1 MTELAQASRA
11 LLDKVFGLLEVFDLS
26 FFVSGAALMAALFY
40 AEVLPGYTLLLGM
53 EDHRLHDVPAL
64 GWSVLVVASYVA
76 GLACFSLGRSL
87 GRRIA
92 AWNPAHREERGV
104 FELLSHHALIRR
116 GEAGWEP
123 TDAGARM
130 TWLPRYVQA
139 ANEPGFHAGGGVQSA
154 LYVRM
159 WAELRGHRQLS
170 NSFGL
175 LRRYWVSAAT
185 LDGLF
190 VAGLAWAAVL
200 WQAGYGWG
208 AAASGAGALLS
219 SFEARRY
226 DQHQKR
232 ELVATM
238 AQLYD
243 ERESVRRI
251 PKRGETIAT
260 RPQ

>member
-11 LLDKVFGLLEVFDLS
+11 LVDKAFGLLEVFDLS
-26 FFVSGAALMAALFY
+26 FFVSGAALIAALFF
-40 AEVLPGYTLLLGM
+40 ADLLPGSTLLLGM
-53 EDHRLHDVPAL
+53 QDHQLQDVPAL
-64 GWSVLVVASYVA
+64 GWGILIVASYIA
-76 GLACFSLGRSL
+76 GLACFSLGRGL
-87 GRRIA
+87 GRRIFEYLGL
-92 AWNPAHREERGV
+92 HRGHLSI
-104 FELLSHHALIRR
+104 FDLLVHHALLRF
-116 GEAGWEP
+116 EARGWEI
-123 TDAGARM
+123 TDAGAGIP
-130 TWLPRYVQA
+130 WLERYVEA
-139 ANEPGFHAGGGVQSA
+139 ANNRPTGSSMVGVESA

-159 WAELRGHRQLS
+159 WAQLRRNQDLG

-190 VAGLAWAAVL
+190 VAGLSWAAVL
-200 WQAGYGWG
+200 WAAHYPWG
-208 AAASGAGALLS
+208 AYASAAGAFLS

-243 ERESVRRI
+243 ESAEL
-251 PKRGETIAT
+251 
-260 RPQ
+260 